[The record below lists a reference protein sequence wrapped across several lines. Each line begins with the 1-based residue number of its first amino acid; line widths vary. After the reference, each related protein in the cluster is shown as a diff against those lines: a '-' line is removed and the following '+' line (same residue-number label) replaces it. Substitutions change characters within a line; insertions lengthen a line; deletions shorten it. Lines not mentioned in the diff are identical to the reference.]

1 MTELAKKS
9 DSPQIISFFLSTFR
23 DSFPAISTNGMMTSE
38 GSEASICIS
47 NCEAWGNT
55 VSRSPRIGDTANPG
69 SEVTT
74 DSE

>member
-1 MTELAKKS
+1 
-9 DSPQIISFFLSTFR
+9 
-23 DSFPAISTNGMMTSE
+23 MMTSE